1 MTYSEKMASG
11 VESAFGCTLKEACKN
26 CVPCSD
32 VCKSMD
38 VSRRLQDAGMRIT
51 RQRVE
56 LAQLLF
62 GNGDRHF
69 TADALYDE
77 AMGSKIPVSL
87 ATVYNTL
94 QQFVTAGLIRKLGI
108 EGQKSWYDTNISE
121 HHHLFFEDENYIDD
135 IDDASISIGKL
146 PAVPEG
152 MVISRVEIVVRLKRQ
167 GT

>member
-11 VESAFGCTLKEACKN
+11 VESEFGCSLKEACKN

-38 VSRRLQDAGMRIT
+38 VSRKLQDAGMRIT

-121 HHHLFFEDENYIDD
+121 HHHLFSRTKI
-135 IDDASISIGKL
+135 ISMISTTLRSLSVSCQRFRRGWSF
-146 PAVPEG
+146 PAWR
-152 MVISRVEIVVRLKRQ
+152 SSFA
-167 GT
+167 

>member
-1 MTYSEKMASG
+1 MTYEDKSG
-11 VESAFGCTLKEACKN
+11 LGVDGAFGCSLRDACRK
-26 CVPCSD
+26 CKSCSD
-32 VCKSMD
+32 ICKSMD
-38 VSRRLQDAGMRIT
+38 VSRKLQDAGMRIT

-94 QQFVTAGLIRKLGI
+94 QQFVSAGLIRKLGI
-108 EGQKSWYDTNISE
+108 EGQKAWYDTNISE
-121 HHHLFFEDENYIDD
+121 HHHLFFEDENIIDD
-135 IDDASISIGKL
+135 IDNSAISIAKL
-146 PAVPEG
+146 PAVPDG

-167 GT
+167 EI

>member
-1 MTYSEKMASG
+1 MTYEDKVSLG
-11 VESAFGCTLKEACKN
+11 VDRAFGCSLRDACSG
-26 CVPCSD
+26 CGSCSD

-38 VSRRLQDAGMRIT
+38 ASRKLQDAGMRIT

-77 AMGSKIPVSL
+77 ATGNKIPVSL

-94 QQFVTAGLIRKLGI
+94 QQFVTAGLVRKLGI
-108 EGQKSWYDTNISE
+108 EGQKTWYDTNISE
-121 HHHLFFEDENYIDD
+121 HHHLFFEDDNIIDD
-135 IDDASISIGKL
+135 IDNSAISIGKL
-146 PAVPEG
+146 PDVPEG

>member
-1 MTYSEKMASG
+1 
-11 VESAFGCTLKEACKN
+11 
-26 CVPCSD
+26 
-32 VCKSMD
+32 MD
-38 VSRRLQDAGMRIT
+38 VSRKLQEAGMRIT

-77 AMGSKIPVSL
+77 AMGNRIPVSL

-94 QQFVTAGLIRKLGI
+94 QQLVTAGLIRKLGI
-108 EGQKSWYDTNISE
+108 EGQRAWYDTNITE
-121 HHHLFFEDENYIDD
+121 HHHLFFEDDNHIDD
-135 IDDASISIGKL
+135 IDDASITIGKM

-167 GT
+167 DA